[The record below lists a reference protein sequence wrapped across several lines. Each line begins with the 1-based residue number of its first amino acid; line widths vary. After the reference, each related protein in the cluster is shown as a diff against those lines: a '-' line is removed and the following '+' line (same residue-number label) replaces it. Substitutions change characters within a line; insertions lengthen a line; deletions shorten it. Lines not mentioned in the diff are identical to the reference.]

1 MAKYRQRLDLSEM
14 SMSATL
20 AADKKGTSYT
30 VKKIG
35 KKLQKHGGLKVGE
48 KLSDTQADDLRDSG
62 IKTKFKPY
70 KEQNDPFAAET
81 TYNELEVTDWE
92 LDQHDGNL
100 QELSPKTISSYQK
113 KAGQQY
119 RDAKA
124 KRPMSPDYAQG
135 LADAGKMRQKDA
147 DSEIKTYDTMKKRG
161 KGLAMSKGKGMKKE
175 EIVNERNTGVKIADY
190 KIKMKMPKEKDFKP
204 IAGHPD
210 YKGPANPLANRK
222 PKLNQSPGNMR
233 KSMKEGMFDYKSMAK
248 DYLSKNKGKKHS
260 VGSVQK
266 HLQKT
271 AHEYDTRQSVADTQG
286 HNAGETYGHVKKML
300 KPKPMKSESI
310 QRRMDRKT
318 IIATDPAT
326 GRKVVKIAPKKEI
339 DIGKGKMEAYVAEIS
354 DKMKMNYIKKANK
367 QISRTERMR
376 DYQNQQMDKKPG
388 SFTKSDKDFVN
399 KMYDKDTL
407 KRRKGVRMAK
417 SKLGEGAF
425 KEMDTVKKE
434 KQRLARMKKPEYS
447 KKEIRMGKGV
457 AFDKRYKQGNYSGAY
472 KTINKIKKGL
482 ADHPKVADA
491 LKRANEQFIQGE

>member
-1 MAKYRQRLDLSEM
+1 MAKYRERLNLNEM

-20 AADKKGTSYT
+20 RADKKGTSYT

-70 KEQNDPFAAET
+70 KEGMDPFADAISF
-81 TYNELEVTDWE
+81 NELEVRDWE

-113 KAGQQY
+113 KAGKQY
-119 RDAKA
+119 REIRKSS
-124 KRPMSPDYAQG
+124 PMSPNYAQG

-147 DSEIKTYDTMKKRG
+147 DSAIKQYDTMKKRG

-175 EIVNERNTGVKIADY
+175 QVFE
-190 KIKMKMPKEKDFKP
+190 IKMPEDGTAYMVKNCGCQKDPCVEYGSIKEQIKKGAPIKP
-204 IAGHPD
+204 IKEAMMPGEGKATV
-210 YKGPANPLANRK
+210 KGGKLRMQRTMDKHGVQQQK
-222 PKLNQSPGNMR
+222 PPI
-233 KSMKEGMFDYKSMAK
+233 
-248 DYLSKNKGKKHS
+248 KGKIGKFKK
-260 VGSVQK
+260 VG
-266 HLQKT
+266 
-271 AHEYDTRQSVADTQG
+271 
-286 HNAGETYGHVKKML
+286 
-300 KPKPMKSESI
+300 ESI

-339 DIGKGKMEAYVAEIS
+339 DIGKGKMESVVNEIS
-354 DKMKMNYIKKANK
+354 DKLKMNYIKQAGKDVSYLEKQKMKPASKQVNNVRMDRDSAPFYKDVNK
-367 QISRTERMR
+367 K
-376 DYQNQQMDKKPG
+376 NMDKEI
-388 SFTKSDKDFVN
+388 T
-399 KMYDKDTL
+399 
-407 KRRKGVRMAK
+407 KRRKGMRMAK
-417 SKLGEGAF
+417 GKLGNTVRQTVKQSGMKLGLSQGMKPSSKKLGEGAF
-425 KEMDTVKKE
+425 KEMDTIRKE
-434 KQRLARMKKPEYS
+434 KQRIAKMKKPEYS

-491 LKRANEQFIQGE
+491 LKRANEEFNKGE

>member
-1 MAKYRQRLDLSEM
+1 M

-161 KGLAMSKGKGMKKE
+161 RGLAMSKGKGMKKE

-222 PKLNQSPGNMR
+222 PKLNKSPGN
-233 KSMKEGMFDYKSMAK
+233 MKEGMFDYKSMAK

-260 VGSVQK
+260 VDSVQK
-266 HLQKT
+266 HLKAT
-271 AHEYDTRQSVADTQG
+271 EHEYDTRQSVADKHG
-286 HNAGETYGHVKKML
+286 HHAGETYGQVKKM
-300 KPKPMKSESI
+300 MKKESI

-354 DKMKMNYIKKANK
+354 DKMKMNYISKANK
-367 QISRTERMR
+367 QISDNEKFALHTG
-376 DYQNQQMDKKPG
+376 KPG
-388 SFTKSDKDFVN
+388 AQKAI
-399 KMYDKDTL
+399 L

-417 SKLGEGAF
+417 GKLGNTVRQTVKQSGMKLGLSQGMKPSSKKLGEGAF

-491 LKRANEQFIQGE
+491 LRRANEEFIKGE

>member
-124 KRPMSPDYAQG
+124 KRPMNPEYAFG
-135 LADAGKMRQKDA
+135 LNAAGKMSDKDM
-147 DSEIKTYDTMKKRG
+147 DSTVKAYDTMKKRG

-175 EIVNERNTGVKIADY
+175 ETVNERNTGVKIADY

-222 PKLNQSPGNMR
+222 PKLNKSPGN
-233 KSMKEGMFDYKSMAK
+233 MKEGMFDYKSMAK

-260 VGSVQK
+260 VDSVQK
-266 HLQKT
+266 HLKAT
-271 AHEYDTRQSVADTQG
+271 EHEYDTRQSVADKHG
-286 HNAGETYGHVKKML
+286 HHAGETYGQVKKM
-300 KPKPMKSESI
+300 MKKESI

-354 DKMKMNYIKKANK
+354 DKMKMNYISKANK
-367 QISRTERMR
+367 QISDTEKMR
-376 DYQNQQMDKKPG
+376 DYQNKQMDKKPG

>member
-271 AHEYDTRQSVADTQG
+271 AHEYDTRQSVADKHG
-286 HNAGETYGHVKKML
+286 HHAGETYGQVKKML
-300 KPKPMKSESI
+300 RKESI

-354 DKMKMNYIKKANK
+354 DKMKMNYINKANK
-367 QISRTERMR
+367 QISKTEKMR

-399 KMYDKDTL
+399 KKYDIDTL
-407 KRRKGVRMAK
+407 RRRKGMKMAA
-417 SKLGEGAF
+417 SKLGEDM
-425 KEMDTVKKE
+425 KP
-434 KQRLARMKKPEYS
+434 MKKPEYS